1 MAPRKPGERPATDPS
16 LAAPRRKQDADVLI
30 LNFQDSEKIN
40 LCRFGHLVRGALF
53 WQPRPTHASILSSL
67 CPPTL
72 RGEGLRTSSSHAG
85 TLGRTPS
92 PAAAADGSD
101 ATSQGTLSPNRAA
114 ELLPD
119 SCSSD
124 AAREQ
129 MTGAQSHESRG
140 TRFPAVDDVDRCA
153 LQTRPSGLPLPAP
166 Q

>member
-1 MAPRKPGERPATDPS
+1 MAPRKPGERPTTDSS
-16 LAAPRRKQDADVLI
+16 LTAPRRKQDADVLI

-40 LCRFGHLVRGALF
+40 LCHFGHLVHGALF

-67 CPPTL
+67 CSPTL

-119 SCSSD
+119 SCSSA

-129 MTGAQSHESRG
+129 MLRVTRAGVRG
-140 TRFPAVDDVDRCA
+140 S
-153 LQTRPSGLPLPAP
+153 LQ
-166 Q
+166 